1 MSSSKVEKEDE
12 GLSLISKSMTVDK
25 LKREL
30 TKNKIVYST
39 GKNKAYYV
47 DLYISNGLHNK
58 ALASSPK
65 STRKTSPQSTR
76 KTSPKSSRKTSP
88 QSSRKTSPQSSTT
101 HLRQTQ
107 IYMPMPSSKP
117 TSVLSSIRDDKPII
131 PNSDTIE
138 IIKRIFSGKD
148 INIENKTKIQISEKG
163 EKDDCALFVIY
174 PDHIYITGLHKCGTT
189 TGNNLLEKFD
199 LLVQQIPNM
208 AYIKLDDESNIK
220 MCGQQIQL
228 YTLKILTTGQSWY
241 NKYGYGSDDIQDEIL
256 NNKKIINMPYE
267 KFRDMVYAQRLE
279 RNDDKKQLEAEID
292 RGNRLFPET
301 KKTVQNY
308 FIYVMDDINKNIKE
322 KGCDDE
328 ETKEKCRWLSK
339 FILKITISS
348 NLIIYQQIGLI
359 KEQLAGGAKRIK
371 SKKNISKKSKKY

>member
-1 MSSSKVEKEDE
+1 MSSSKIEKEDE
-12 GLSLISKSMTVDK
+12 GLSSISKSMTVNK
-25 LKREL
+25 LKTEL
-30 TKNKIVYST
+30 TKNKIDYST
-39 GKNKAYYV
+39 GNNKAYYI
-47 DLYISNGLHNK
+47 DLYISNGLHK
-58 ALASSPK
+58 SPRKSPPK
-65 STRKTSPQSTR
+65 STRKSP
-76 KTSPKSSRKTSP
+76 PKSPPK
-88 QSSRKTSPQSSTT
+88 SSTT

-117 TSVLSSIRDDKPII
+117 TTLVSSVRDDKPKPII
-131 PNSDTIE
+131 PNPETIE
-138 IIKRIFSGKD
+138 IIKRVFSGKD

-199 LLVQQIPNM
+199 LLAQQIPNM
-208 AYIKLDDESNIK
+208 NYIKLDDDSTIK
-220 MCGQQIQL
+220 ICGQQIQL

-241 NKYGYGSDDIQDEIL
+241 NKYGYVSDDTKYEKAA
-256 NNKKIINMPYE
+256 NAKIINMPYE
-267 KFRDMVYAQRLE
+267 RFRDMVYAQRLE

-348 NLIIYQQIGLI
+348 YLIIYQQIGLV
-359 KEQLAGGAKRIK
+359 KELLSGGAKRKRNK
-371 SKKNISKKSKKY
+371 SKKNKKY